1 LRIGAEDGGKRRMR
15 DGVEERPEVF
25 RGDGTELAGA
35 RRLAVAV
42 FYLGRSA
49 LGGCLAD
56 IGE

>member
-1 LRIGAEDGGKRRMR
+1 MR